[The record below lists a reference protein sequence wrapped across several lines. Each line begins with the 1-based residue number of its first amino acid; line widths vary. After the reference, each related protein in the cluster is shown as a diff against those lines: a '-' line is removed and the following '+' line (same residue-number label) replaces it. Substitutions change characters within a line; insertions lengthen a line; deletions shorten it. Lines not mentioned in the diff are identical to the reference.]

1 MKYIVENKSNEK
13 GLVNRPSKEV
23 DADEYVSILQKRN
36 KVKDYSMKNMYTQL
50 DNAKQEIKERDKKIE
65 ELLKKEI
72 ELPDNILVLNKNDIM
87 KIFNKE
93 SDFALRFFRASKAAG
108 FSTKIGKEYYI
119 SRDNFRKFLK
129 TYQGQEFCI

>member
-1 MKYIVENKSNEK
+1 MKYNVENKSTEK
-13 GLVNRPSKEV
+13 GLINRPNKEV
-23 DADEYVSILQKRN
+23 NADEYIDILEKRN
-36 KVKDYSMKNMYTQL
+36 KFKDKQVKNMYTQL

-65 ELLKKEI
+65 ELLKKE
-72 ELPDNILVLNKNDIM
+72 LPDSVLVLNKHDIM

-108 FSTKIGKEYYI
+108 FSTKVGKEYYI